1 MFKEQPE
8 VLVLLSMPMHN
19 LAQLAFITSQAS
31 TARLWSRVA
40 FNVRQDSPE
49 LVRDRSIW
57 VQMQLQTLSLVAITA
72 ARLYKFEDLVEVGLL
87 VDSLLQQGDPHAL
100 SDPATTHSLRMLRDV
115 LHSCLPA
122 SSPHLARDVMRQLN
136 ILVPQDAPEPPTG
149 GAGNALISMLQIET
163 ATALHLMEHS
173 AWQAGVD
180 TALGAANQA
189 LEQGALVAHMVDGLL
204 DVGGN

>member
-8 VLVLLSMPMHN
+8 VLVLLSMSMHN

-72 ARLYKFEDLVEVGLL
+72 ARLYKFEDLVEVG
-87 VDSLLQQGDPHAL
+87 S
-100 SDPATTHSLRMLRDV
+100 
-115 LHSCLPA
+115 
-122 SSPHLARDVMRQLN
+122 
-136 ILVPQDAPEPPTG
+136 
-149 GAGNALISMLQIET
+149 
-163 ATALHLMEHS
+163 
-173 AWQAGVD
+173 
-180 TALGAANQA
+180 
-189 LEQGALVAHMVDGLL
+189 
-204 DVGGN
+204 